1 VKAEENKNEK
11 AGEPQPAYGS
21 AKKTITISTL
31 EGLQEKNREHTRK
44 LTPAERMDYLLKLN
58 QNLFGFDWSK
68 QVEVLRKGIIHIGRA
83 S

>member
-1 VKAEENKNEK
+1 MTDSQEKGKAE
-11 AGEPQPAYGS
+11 EPQPAYD
-21 AKKTITISTL
+21 AARKTITFSTL

-44 LTPAERMDYLLKLN
+44 LSTAERMDYLLKLN

-68 QVEVLRKGIIHIGRA
+68 QVEVLRKGIIHIRQA